1 MSTDYTVSSLPTLA
15 FNAPAPLSWEKF
27 CEIAGLQATQPELQ
41 AAQPELQ
48 AAQPELQA
56 AQPELQAAQPELQA
70 FTAWSDLE
78 TQLRNAVAEA
88 RGGERFKRPTTG
100 CSLYWK
106 NRVLAC
112 FQEKD
117 VAKRDELLDRVW
129 WDAAGELTP
138 PSEPLGKGALAT
150 YAIRLKIALKR
161 SKISKDAGNAS
172 FDRLTAETKR

>member
-1 MSTDYTVSSLPTLA
+1 MSVDYTVSSLPTLA
-15 FNAPAPLSWEKF
+15 FNTPAPLSWEAF
-27 CEIAGLQATQPELQ
+27 VSRGGGVPPPQAKV
-41 AAQPELQ
+41 
-48 AAQPELQA
+48 
-56 AQPELQAAQPELQA
+56 
-70 FTAWSDLE
+70 WHDLE
-78 TQLRNAVAEA
+78 IQLRNAVAEA
-88 RGGERFKRPTTG
+88 RGGERFKRPADG

>member
-1 MSTDYTVSSLPTLA
+1 MSTDYIVASLPTLA

-27 CEIAGLQATQPELQ
+27 AEITGGGDALIPAKWT
-41 AAQPELQ
+41 
-48 AAQPELQA
+48 
-56 AQPELQAAQPELQA
+56 
-70 FTAWSDLE
+70 DLE
-78 TQLRNAVAEA
+78 TQMRNAMAEA
-88 RGGERFKRPTTG
+88 RGGERFKRPADG

-117 VAKRDELLDRVW
+117 VAKRDELLDRTW

-138 PSEPLGKGALAT
+138 PSDPLGKGALAT

-161 SKISKDAGNAS
+161 TNISGEKGNAA
-172 FDRLTAETKR
+172 FDRLTAETKIS

>member
-1 MSTDYTVSSLPTLA
+1 MPVDFIVSSLPTLA
-15 FNAPAPLSWEKF
+15 FNAPAPISWEKF
-27 CEIAGLQATQPELQ
+27 TQGGGVVPAPQAKEW
-41 AAQPELQ
+41 A
-48 AAQPELQA
+48 
-56 AQPELQAAQPELQA
+56 
-70 FTAWSDLE
+70 DLE

-88 RGGERFKRPTTG
+88 RGGERFRRPADG

-161 SKISKDAGNAS
+161 SLISKDAGNAS
-172 FDRLTAETKR
+172 FDRLTAETKRQPET